1 MRKAPRGDLLE
12 LAPNVIRLPDML
24 PFEPAGFE
32 PVQRQD
38 ASALSIVPPA
48 EIGARPEEDAAPV
61 ESNAAYD
68 RVAQI
73 ARDIAEIH
81 QACATLALEEA
92 SAAPAPTARRRYQSS
107 RTAEWLPIVIGGI
120 IGVLVLS
127 ASAIATLVVS
137 LTR

>member
-12 LAPNVIRLPDML
+12 LAPNVIRLPDVL

-32 PVQRQD
+32 PVQRKD
-38 ASALSIVPPA
+38 PSAISIVPPL
-48 EIGARPEEDAAPV
+48 EIGARAEEDAAPV
-61 ESNAAYD
+61 ESTAAYD

-73 ARDIAEIH
+73 ARDIAEINR
-81 QACATLALEEA
+81 ACATLAVHERP
-92 SAAPAPTARRRYQSS
+92 AAPGPTVRGRGSS

-127 ASAIATLVVS
+127 ASAIAALVVS